1 MTASGNPGGRE
12 IPDLI
17 SVSIVSHGHAQ
28 LAAQLFDDL
37 RVHKPTGIEVILTL
51 NIEEALPFDPGSFPF
66 SVKTIRNASP
76 RGFAAN
82 HNAAFELAGGNFFC
96 VLNPDIRVTSDPF
109 LALVREL
116 GNPAVGAVA
125 PLILD
130 SDGAIEDS
138 ARPFPTLSSLVCK
151 AFGAEP
157 KRYYEIG
164 VKSISPDWVGGMFM
178 LLRRDAFAAVGGFD
192 ARYHL
197 YYEDVDLCARLRL
210 AGYDIRLVPSAS
222 AVHLAR
228 RQSRRNI
235 RYLLWHLRS
244 MIRYILSGTRR
255 KVQKAGAR

>member
-1 MTASGNPGGRE
+1 MDPFSA
-12 IPDLI
+12 L
-17 SVSIVSHGHAQ
+17 
-28 LAAQLFDDL
+28 
-37 RVHKPTGIEVILTL
+37 
-51 NIEEALPFDPGSFPF
+51 IEEL
-66 SVKTIRNASP
+66 RN
-76 RGFAAN
+76 
-82 HNAAFELAGGNFFC
+82 
-96 VLNPDIRVTSDPF
+96 TS
-109 LALVREL
+109 
-116 GNPAVGAVA
+116 VGAVA

-151 AFGAEP
+151 AFGSEP

-164 VKSISPDWVGGMFM
+164 KESISPDWVGGMFM

-192 ARYHL
+192 TRYRL

-228 RQSRRNI
+228 RQSRRNM

-244 MIRYILSGTRR
+244 MIRYVLSGTRR
-255 KVQKAGAR
+255 KVQKIVAR